1 MGEERGGEERGSEE
15 RGGEERGGEE
25 RGGEERGGE
34 ERGGKERGGEEV
46 YKRLTLL
53 SFTQI
58 ENVILYP
65 GYRTGDPST
74 PWTTG
79 YSSQA
84 LL

>member
-1 MGEERGGEERGSEE
+1 MCSCVRESEEGGGEEGMGEERLGEEGV
-15 RGGEERGGEE
+15 
-25 RGGEERGGE
+25 
-34 ERGGKERGGEEV
+34 GKEV

-58 ENVILYP
+58 EHVILYP

-74 PWTTG
+74 PGTTC

>member
-1 MGEERGGEERGSEE
+1 MGEERLGEEGV
-15 RGGEERGGEE
+15 
-25 RGGEERGGE
+25 
-34 ERGGKERGGEEV
+34 GKEV
-46 YKRLTLL
+46 YKCLMLL

-74 PWTTG
+74 PGTTG